1 MKKRTDQEAI
11 IVGAGNLD
19 SWLEYT
25 REQYEIDLPERYVL
39 EVETLGGIVV
49 ARVYTGHPEMFCEY
63 LAEFTRAATAPA
75 SPAAVIQDSALD
87 DALACVITRDPF
99 GGAYTGRTLREAC
112 RDAKWREKASK
123 ELKNTYLRDRVDL
136 IDAAIKG
143 GFNI

>member
-1 MKKRTDQEAI
+1 MKKKSIHEDI

-19 SWLEYT
+19 ACLEAL
-25 REQYEIDLPERYVL
+25 REAYEIDSADRFVV

-49 ARVYTGHPEMFCEY
+49 ARVYTGYPEEFGEY

-112 RDAKWREKASK
+112 RDTKWREKASK

-143 GFNI
+143 GYNI